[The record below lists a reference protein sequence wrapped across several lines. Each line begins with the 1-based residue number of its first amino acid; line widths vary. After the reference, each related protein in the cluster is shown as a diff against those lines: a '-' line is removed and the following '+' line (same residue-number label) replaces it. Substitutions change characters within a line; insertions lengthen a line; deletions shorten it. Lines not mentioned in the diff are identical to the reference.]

1 MLPRVFWGPALMV
14 LAMACFASMDAAS
27 KWMIRDHSTA
37 QLMWIRY
44 GFYCVFVFILV
55 RKQGVVAAMRTNRP
69 WLQGGRALLATVEA
83 AAFVLAFRY
92 LPLADAHALG
102 SASPL
107 IVVALAGWL
116 LGERVGWHRALAV
129 VAGFAGVLVI
139 IRPGFSELSWPLLI
153 PLTAAFM
160 WALYQVLLRLCARTD
175 HSDTTL
181 LWSSVIGLAVT
192 TLVGPFYWTPMAAID
207 WVWMAVISAL
217 GAVAH
222 LALTK
227 AMQFGD
233 ASALQPYSYTLL
245 VWVAVM
251 GIIFYGDFPDGWTLL
266 GAAIIV
272 ASGLYTWHRDRVDP
286 GDAQA

>member
-1 MLPRVFWGPALMV
+1 
-14 LAMACFASMDAAS
+14 
-27 KWMIRDHSTA
+27 MIRDHSTA
-37 QLMWIRY
+37 QLMWLRY
-44 GFYCVFVFILV
+44 GFYCAFVFILV
-55 RKQGVVAAMRTNRP
+55 RKQGVVAAMRTSRP
-69 WLQGGRALLATVEA
+69 WLQGSRSLLATVEA

-107 IVVALAGWL
+107 IVVALAGWI
-116 LGERVGWHRALAV
+116 LGERVGWHRAAAV
-129 VAGFAGVLVI
+129 VAGFTGVLVI

-160 WALYQVLLRLCARTD
+160 WALYQVMLRMCARTD

-181 LWSSVIGLAVT
+181 LWSSVVGLVAT
-192 TLVGPFYWTPMAAID
+192 TIVGPFYWTPMAAID
-207 WVWMAVISAL
+207 WVWMLVISIL

-251 GIIFYGDFPDGWTLL
+251 GAVFYGDFPDGWTLL

-286 GDAQA
+286 SDAQA